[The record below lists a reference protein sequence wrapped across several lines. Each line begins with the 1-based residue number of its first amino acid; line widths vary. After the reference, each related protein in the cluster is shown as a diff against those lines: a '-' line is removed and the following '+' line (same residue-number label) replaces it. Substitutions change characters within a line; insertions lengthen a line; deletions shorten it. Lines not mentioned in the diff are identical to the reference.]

1 MENINKWR
9 YFGFSFVMIA
19 PIQYCIFGLIAMYF
33 YSGGTLYNSSQ
44 PGFTFWGNYF
54 SDLGR
59 IIALSGESNLISFII
74 FTPSA
79 LLFSVSFIPFII
91 LMPNF
96 FNRHNNQY
104 NIAKLGSLA
113 GIFAVIFLI
122 ITILTPWDI
131 FGNIHLLFATLFNF
145 AGSFI
150 ALFYFIAILKEEN
163 FPNRYGVAY
172 LILLIL
178 AIIYIILTFSTYHL
192 PINEKVIIQAS
203 YQKISQYSFLICYFL
218 QGYKGFRLSLG
229 IN

>member
-19 PIQYCIFGLIAMYF
+19 PIQYFIIGLIAMFF

-59 IIALSGESNLISFII
+59 LIALSGKSNLISFII

-79 LLFSVSFIPFII
+79 LFFSISFIPFII
-91 LMPNF
+91 LMPSF
-96 FNRHNNQY
+96 FNRQNKV
-104 NIAKLGSLA
+104 AKLGSIA
-113 GIFAVIFLI
+113 GIFAAIFLI
-122 ITILTPWDI
+122 ITILTPWDL

-150 ALFYFIAILKEEN
+150 ALFYFIAILKEEH
-163 FPNRYGVAY
+163 FPNKYGLAY

-178 AIIYIILTFSTYHL
+178 AIIYIILTFLISHL

-218 QGYKGFRLSLG
+218 QGYKGFRLSLE